1 MGSNAGPST
10 AAATPVVPADP
21 ILTILSELDNIPAQT
36 LPRTAPPLA
45 PVVPPAVA
53 PPALPVRLP
62 HDIKIPIV
70 GVLPVFMNL
79 RERLKDRRE
88 NRVPVKPA
96 QTPPTAPAAPKKPS
110 SP

>member
-1 MGSNAGPST
+1 MAAMAGP
-10 AAATPVVPADP
+10 ATLITLPIDP
-21 ILTILSELDNIPAQT
+21 ILAPLAELDDLPAQT

-53 PPALPVRLP
+53 PPALPIRPP

-88 NRVPVKPA
+88 NRVPAKPMP
-96 QTPPTAPAAPKKPS
+96 TPPAAPSPQKPS